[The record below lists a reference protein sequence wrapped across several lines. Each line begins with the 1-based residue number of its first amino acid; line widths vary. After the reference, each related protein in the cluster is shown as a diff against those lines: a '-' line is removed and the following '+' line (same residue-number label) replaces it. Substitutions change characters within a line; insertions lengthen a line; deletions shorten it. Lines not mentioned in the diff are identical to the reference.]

1 MRPKLTMA
9 ESMPG
14 LLFHGG
20 ICWDSDSFSA
30 FGAEVQG
37 IGIPYFF
44 RRSRKK
50 NSVQCHLLGKLITIK
65 NKHVLDTGR
74 HEIEVEKYGEQK

>member
-14 LLFHGG
+14 LLFHR
-20 ICWDSDSFSA
+20 WDLLGFGFVFRLWCMKFKVLEFHIFS
-30 FGAEVQG
+30 GVQERKTR
-37 IGIPYFF
+37 YNATFF
-44 RRSRKK
+44 
-50 NSVQCHLLGKLITIK
+50 GKLITIK

-74 HEIEVEKYGEQK
+74 A